1 MELVKT
7 ENKKARG
14 RPPLYDVEMM
24 RGSFRVP
31 VETLDTLKLVGEG
44 NITRAII
51 ILAKRWQEECEH
63 VTG

>member
-7 ENKKARG
+7 ENAKGRG
-14 RPPLYDVEMM
+14 RPPLYDVEMV

-44 NITRAII
+44 NVTRAII
-51 ILAKRWQEECEH
+51 ALAKRWQEESER
-63 VTG
+63 VIG

>member
-1 MELVKT
+1 M
-7 ENKKARG
+7 
-14 RPPLYDVEMM
+14 YDVEMM